1 MAAINPAKT
10 VELAVIFVFLPF
22 YYLSL
27 NNTDNNSAGSRKDN
41 IFFLEGIKQVWIK
54 GWKCQ
59 HRSKIQDLRFIFDIT
74 VSPTNIAHLNYS

>member
-41 IFFLEGIKQVWIK
+41 IFFLEGIKQVWK
-54 GWKCQ
+54 
-59 HRSKIQDLRFIFDIT
+59 
-74 VSPTNIAHLNYS
+74 